1 MAFHRVQLVS
11 SSTITWSDGT
21 PFNGYAILI
30 MALPTQGGQQWT
42 QVALRDCKPKR
53 KCPQRV
59 KVPIREG
66 VYDPVT
72 MLWSTDSL
80 VPENVV
86 YSAWYYDDTD
96 QLIAIGSQLFSIVA
110 GGGAGSSPIPY
121 TLNPPTL
128 PTPTAAISSPQP
140 GSAPSTQ
147 VNTVVYGAP
156 IRENVSGTKNGV
168 NTAFTIGSA
177 VYQVVMILW
186 NQTVLTAGVQ
196 YTLSGAN
203 LTMIAPFIPGATDQL
218 EDIRW

>member
-1 MAFHRVQLVS
+1 MPFNRVQLVS
-11 SSTITWSDGT
+11 SSPIKWSDGT
-21 PFNGYAILI
+21 LFNGYVILI
-30 MALPTQGGQQWT
+30 MALPTQGTQQWT
-42 QVALRDCKPKR
+42 NVALRNSLPKL

-66 VYDPVT
+66 VYDTYT

-80 VPENVV
+80 VPENEV
-86 YSAWYYDDTD
+86 YSCWFYDDTD
-96 QLIAIGSQLFSIVA
+96 QLIAIGSQLFAIIA
-110 GGGAGSSPIPY
+110 GTTPNTTIPY

-128 PTPTAAISSPQP
+128 PAPTAATTYPQP
-140 GSAPSTQ
+140 GSAPNTQ
-147 VNTVVYGAP
+147 VQTVVYGAP
-156 IRENVSGTKNGV
+156 IRENVSGTMNGV

-177 VYQVVMILW
+177 TYSVVMILY

-203 LTMIAPFIPGATDQL
+203 LTMIAPYIPSATDQL